1 MARLKLE
8 LWDSA
13 ISDCNSCLKLASGK
27 NMKAFYILS
36 QAQEKLG
43 DYESAL
49 QSALSAHRLC
59 AETNDRS
66 LPNVTTQVLTCKQRR
81 WEEREKRRVRE
92 GQDLERETIELMERE
107 RAEALQS
114 CETDIDRKI
123 IREEW
128 DHKIEQLRS
137 TFERARPE
145 AEKKREVPD
154 WTIDDI
160 SFCIMID
167 PVIVSIPIDLA
178 SSALPSEPRAAN
190 SK

>member
-13 ISDCNSCLKLASGK
+13 IDDCNSCLKLAADK

-59 AETNDRS
+59 AEINDRS
-66 LPNVTTQVLTCKQRR
+66 LPNVTAQVLTCKQRR

-92 GQDLERETIELMERE
+92 GQELERETIALMERE
-107 RAEALQS
+107 RAETLQS
-114 CETDIDRKI
+114 CETDIERKI
-123 IREEW
+123 VQEEW
-128 DHKIEQLRS
+128 DHKIDQLKS
-137 TFERARPE
+137 TFERARSE
-145 AEKKREVPD
+145 AEKRREVPD
-154 WTIDDI
+154 WAIDDI
-160 SFCIMID
+160 SFCVMID
-167 PVIVSIPIDLA
+167 PVIVSVSA
-178 SSALPSEPRAAN
+178 SLLSTVKLFGVTGS
-190 SK
+190 